1 MSQVGDN
8 IKALR
13 IRAGLSQNKLARLA
27 GISQPALS
35 AIEKDVKNPSST
47 TLGMLASALHVT
59 VAELIGETESGA
71 YSAEERQL
79 IEQYRTLNAQGR
91 EYIRQQLGIA
101 MQIYQG
107 KNIGVPVVENRKE
120 G

>member
-59 VAELIGETESGA
+59 VAELIGEVDDGVL
-71 YSAEERQL
+71 SAEERQL
-79 IEQYRTLNAQGR
+79 IRAYRTLTSQGR
-91 EYIRQQLGIA
+91 EYIRQQFYVATQLYAGDA
-101 MQIYQG
+101 QI
-107 KNIGVPVVENRKE
+107 PDVENRKE

>member
-8 IKALR
+8 VKALR

-79 IEQYRTLNAQGR
+79 IMDYRVLTAQGR
-91 EYIRQQLGIA
+91 EYVRQQLYIA
-101 MQIYQG
+101 RQLFSG
-107 KNIGVPVVENRKE
+107 DAGLSNVENR
-120 G
+120 